1 MFDGDGCRPSYI
13 ILYMRIAI
21 GADHAGFLLKEHL
34 KATLARLGHQVD
46 DLGTHS
52 EASVDYPPICAAV
65 GRMVVG
71 GGADRGIVLGGSGQG
86 EQIAANK
93 VHGVRAALCNDLY
106 TARLSRQHNDANVLS
121 MGGRIVAFGLADEI
135 LALWLDTAFEG
146 GRHQRRIDQIAEA
159 ERSQP

>member
-1 MFDGDGCRPSYI
+1 
-13 ILYMRIAI
+13 MRVAI

-34 KATLARLGHQVD
+34 KQTLQRLGHSVD
-46 DLGTHS
+46 DHGTHN
-52 EASVDYPPICAAV
+52 EEPVDYPPICLGVARAV
-65 GRMVVG
+65 AERR
-71 GGADRGIVLGGSGQG
+71 ADRGVVLGGSGQG

-93 VHGVRAALCNDLY
+93 VAGVRAALCNDLY

-159 ERSQP
+159 EKK